1 MDNDEQRDFAEEEYN
16 RQTMETFECEGH
28 EGDPLGEDVYC
39 DGTCQKVKHAAKL
52 ANDVPDDI
60 LDDLLEPDIR
70 PEWETPI
77 YSNKRTQW
85 GLMNESAQ
93 EVEDRTIPDDSS
105 LPVGYGDRWDGSST
119 NQTNEFFIGHN
130 GYVTTLWQVTN
141 NPMEKYDPKHSYLLP
156 ALDGSALYVWCNL
169 EFDDLRA
176 EESIK
181 ATRKLLFQIDTKGPV
196 RTIRL

>member
-1 MDNDEQRDFAEEEYN
+1 MDNDEQRDYAEEEYN
-16 RQTMETFECEGH
+16 RRTMETFECEGH

-39 DGTCQKVKHAAKL
+39 DGTCQKVKHAANSDYWYDQRAADMQYK
-52 ANDVPDDI
+52 
-60 LDDLLEPDIR
+60 
-70 PEWETPI
+70 T
-77 YSNKRTQW
+77 
-85 GLMNESAQ
+85 
-93 EVEDRTIPDDSS
+93 DDSS

-169 EFDDLRA
+169 EFDDSRA